1 MEQIILN
8 SRVFDK
14 ATGRRGKVLGKA
26 TYVYEATKSFIL
38 FDGEKN
44 CEWVEDSRIS
54 LTQD

>member
-26 TYVYEATKSFIL
+26 TYVYETTKSFIL
-38 FDGEKN
+38 FDGEKK